1 MLSPENIDPVPS
13 LLTPFEQ
20 RTDIRKNFLFF
31 VKHVP
36 AHLSRIFIEKTE
48 HGERNVAVIAA
59 ERIGQFAADHR
70 QTKIQEIGVRIL
82 QVPYERSDRQRSI
95 GRSG

>member
-1 MLSPENIDPVPS
+1 MNKAELINAAAEKAGLSKKDTETAINAAIEVISDCLAEGDKVQ
-13 LLTPFEQ
+13 LVGFGAFE
-20 RTDIRKNFLFF
+20 
-31 VKHVP
+31 VK
-36 AHLSRIFIEKTE
+36 SR
-48 HGERNVAVIAA
+48 A

-95 GRSG
+95 GRRV